1 MELTPD
7 LTIMSKQFQRPL
19 LLLMPQEFAPIF
31 NVLLNAA
38 LLPTRETLADAQE
51 ELEPLL
57 AVSLL
62 KELWL
67 MLSVRRKKL
76 RKWSITTRKS

>member
-1 MELTPD
+1 MLIPD

-38 LLPTRETLADAQE
+38 PLPTRETLADAQE
-51 ELEPLL
+51 ELEPLS

-67 MLSVRRKKL
+67 MLSERRRKL

>member
-1 MELTPD
+1 
-7 LTIMSKQFQRPL
+7 
-19 LLLMPQEFAPIF
+19 MPQEFAPIF

-38 LLPTRETLADAQE
+38 PLPTRETLADAQE

-62 KELWL
+62 KELSL
-67 MLSVRRKKL
+67 MPSERRRKL

>member
-1 MELTPD
+1 
-7 LTIMSKQFQRPL
+7 
-19 LLLMPQEFAPIF
+19 MPQEFAPIF

-38 LLPTRETLADAQE
+38 PPPTRETLADAQE
-51 ELEPLL
+51 ELEPLS

-62 KELWL
+62 KELSL
-67 MLSVRRKKL
+67 MPSERRRKL